1 MQSSKNNY
9 LRITIIIFYLI
20 CSFFLTSIFFCFP
33 LRLICTAWKLWKQVH
48 GLLFFVKP
56 LGFFQD
62 GLSFEMGFFSRL
74 HILWGYSVK
83 KVVPYHLQFTNHMK
97 IFEYFSFY
105 KIFWT
110 FTVLTTKNSWIT
122 GNENLFFLRII
133 NK

>member
-83 KVVPYHLQFTNHMK
+83 RRYLIPLVIHKSHENIWIFLILQNILDVYCSHNKKFMDHGKWKSFFFTHHK
-97 IFEYFSFY
+97 
-105 KIFWT
+105 
-110 FTVLTTKNSWIT
+110 
-122 GNENLFFLRII
+122 
-133 NK
+133 